1 VDALLLLLSCVGA
14 AAAGA
19 ALPLF
24 TLVFGSVLD
33 TLGAAATPGSIRD
46 AISSLAL
53 DFLYLALGAGAAA
66 WVEVAAGAAG
76 GARLARRLRL
86 AYLRAALRQDQAFYD
101 VGGTAAA
108 LLQGLNEDADDVQ
121 SAVGDKVQGE
131 AGKRAGGGCGGEGWC

>member
-1 VDALLLLLSCVGA
+1 MDALLLLLSCVGA